1 MERIEKQITINGE
14 LQHTSA
20 STLEEWVATLNIP
33 IPATALATAL
43 NGQFV
48 PRELRSQQPLVEG
61 DSIVTFQ
68 AIVGG

>member
-1 MERIEKQITINGE
+1 MKKQITINGE

-20 STLEEWVATLNIP
+20 STLEEWVATLN